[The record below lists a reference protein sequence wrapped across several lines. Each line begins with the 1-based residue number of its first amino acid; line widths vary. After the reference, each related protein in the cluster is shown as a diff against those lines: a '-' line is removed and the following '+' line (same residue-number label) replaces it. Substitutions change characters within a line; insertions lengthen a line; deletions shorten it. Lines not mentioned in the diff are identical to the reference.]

1 MFKYYISV
9 PFRCFTQ
16 YYEIIRWYYELL
28 YHIHKLSNFWC
39 ALYKK
44 GGVENPA
51 RMQEFNR
58 GILIPRTGLQ
68 CVLWCDWIVP
78 VMIKFY

>member
-16 YYEIIRWYYELL
+16 YYGNTKTYYEFLYYLSKLL
-28 YHIHKLSNFWC
+28 IFRC
-39 ALYKK
+39 AVYKK
-44 GGVENPA
+44 GGVEDPA

-58 GILIPRTGLQ
+58 GILIP
-68 CVLWCDWIVP
+68 
-78 VMIKFY
+78 

>member
-16 YYEIIRWYYELL
+16 YYEIAKAYYKLL
-28 YHIHKLSNFWC
+28 YRLYKFPIFLC

-51 RMQEFNR
+51 RMQEFSR
-58 GILIPRTGLQ
+58 GIFIP
-68 CVLWCDWIVP
+68 
-78 VMIKFY
+78 